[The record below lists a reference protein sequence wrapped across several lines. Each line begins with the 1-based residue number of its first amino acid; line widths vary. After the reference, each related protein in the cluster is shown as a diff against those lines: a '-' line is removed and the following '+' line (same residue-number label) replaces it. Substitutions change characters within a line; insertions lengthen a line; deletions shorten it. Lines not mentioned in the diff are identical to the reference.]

1 MGMCGQWR
9 RLRALALI
17 GVSVLAGCDFT
28 GAQSADRIDQSLK
41 PLPGVSSVSHTVGRN
56 GGFGP
61 TEVSFDVYVRDEA
74 TTDQLSAL
82 THVFTDQIHASRAFR
97 TLRASLHVRRW
108 PPGNHMHSTM
118 YVELR
123 PSVTTPEPPWQ
134 DWLRLSRGDYGYEI
148 TGWAT
153 PADHDRS
160 AGTSLEI
167 TLFDGKNRRP
177 GNIGAE
183 EFAAVVRRLAADF
196 PQSRSDW
203 VITNSFIYAND
214 PPSIRSAHGL
224 PTPAQLRLWQALDAI
239 APVHGAF
246 NLDPLAFN
254 PKQPDSNRIRLGKLA
269 PRDMDRVA
277 VKQLQLIAKSET
289 ATVYDIDEAQI
300 TVRPGRC
307 SAGVQEPQPRTP
319 DNVNMQAKLRAQ
331 FETCP
336 R

>member
-1 MGMCGQWR
+1 MCG
-9 RLRALALI
+9 
-17 GVSVLAGCDFT
+17 AG
-28 GAQSADRIDQSLK
+28 
-41 PLPGVSSVSHTVGRN
+41 PGKSHAFDDVCRTTAVG
-56 GGFGP
+56 
-61 TEVSFDVYVRDEA
+61 D
-74 TTDQLSAL
+74 
-82 THVFTDQIHASRAFR
+82 H
-97 TLRASLHVRRW
+97 
-108 PPGNHMHSTM
+108 
-118 YVELR
+118 
-123 PSVTTPEPPWQ
+123 PEPPWQ

-167 TLFDGKNRRP
+167 TLFDGRNRRP
-177 GNIGAE
+177 DNIGAE
-183 EFAAVVRRLAADF
+183 EFAAVVHRLAADF

-203 VITNSFIYAND
+203 VIINSFIYAND
-214 PPSIRSAHGL
+214 PPSIRSDHGL
-224 PTPAQLRLWQALDAI
+224 PTSAQLRLWQALDAI
-239 APVHGAF
+239 APIHGAF
-246 NLDPLAFN
+246 NLDPLAYN

-289 ATVYDIDEAQI
+289 ATVYEIDDAQI

-319 DNVNMQAKLRAQ
+319 DNVNMQAELRAQ

>member
-1 MGMCGQWR
+1 M
-9 RLRALALI
+9 
-17 GVSVLAGCDFT
+17 
-28 GAQSADRIDQSLK
+28 
-41 PLPGVSSVSHTVGRN
+41 SHTVGRN